1 MPCNG
6 IQGCVDKFE
15 DRLDQLSKITTKYNK
30 HQSIVSGEFNENIME
45 LNKSSENFFSVLLL
59 NFLLKKTN
67 LVRDLLKRPISTP
80 MVLKLVQ
87 LNTFFYDHRM
97 NNQLQL
103 ATRLEAIATN
113 V

>member
-15 DRLDQLSKITTKYNK
+15 DRLDQLSEITTKYNT

-45 LNKSSENFFSVLLL
+45 LNKNSENFFSVLLL
-59 NFLLKKTN
+59 NFLFKKTN
-67 LVRDLLKRPISTP
+67 LVRDLLERPISTP